1 MAEDDH
7 LKLQQSEARAHAD
20 LIFEHS
26 DAMPSP
32 HPLLYTGHWQACRG
46 SQSKREAGTVYMQGI
61 QFSVVLTEG
70 RPDETGLSMAKALD
84 DMHVPVIAILDSAV
98 AYALEA
104 LRYGSLPSAI

>member
-1 MAEDDH
+1 
-7 LKLQQSEARAHAD
+7 
-20 LIFEHS
+20 
-26 DAMPSP
+26 
-32 HPLLYTGHWQACRG
+32 
-46 SQSKREAGTVYMQGI
+46 MQGI

-104 LRYGSLPSAI
+104 LRYWLPRKSHMCCTRAS